1 MSCQVF
7 RPIADVLW
15 AGVLFP
21 VWCCS
26 GRPPCGDPGRCAQSG
41 RCSLDHLGPEC
52 LALSGAEGLQGGA
65 AIQLRDGGHA
75 LGGEH
80 AAALQL
86 PVLVLLQQHRP
97 HQAGDRGV
105 VGENAHHGGSA
116 LYFFIHPLEQVGS
129 PVFFSSGAVGSCG
142 RQARRPWPHA
152 MASGQ
157 IRLQCRGLGVALR
170 QRGGQIVP
178 ARLDR
183 SSGFL
188 SKYAAQAGGD
198 HTLASLLLCRSL
210 AARGRTATGCGQSG
224 RDGNH
229 QAHLSVQRCQTL
241 P

>member
-1 MSCQVF
+1 
-7 RPIADVLW
+7 
-15 AGVLFP
+15 
-21 VWCCS
+21 
-26 GRPPCGDPGRCAQSG
+26 
-41 RCSLDHLGPEC
+41 
-52 LALSGAEGLQGGA
+52 
-65 AIQLRDGGHA
+65 
-75 LGGEH
+75 
-80 AAALQL
+80 
-86 PVLVLLQQHRP
+86 
-97 HQAGDRGV
+97 
-105 VGENAHHGGSA
+105 
-116 LYFFIHPLEQVGS
+116 
-129 PVFFSSGAVGSCG
+129 
-142 RQARRPWPHA
+142 

>member
-26 GRPPCGDPGRCAQSG
+26 GRPPGGDPGRCAQSG
-41 RCSLDHLGPEC
+41 RCSLDHRGPEC
-52 LALSGAEGLQGGA
+52 LALSCAEGLQGGA

-105 VGENAHHGGSA
+105 FGENAHHGGAA
-116 LYFFIHPLEQVGS
+116 LYFFIRPLEQVGS
-129 PVFFSSGAVGSCG
+129 PDFFLVGLWEVAEGKHVVPGLMQWPPAKFVYSAAG
-142 RQARRPWPHA
+142 LGSAPPARRP
-152 MASGQ
+152 
-157 IRLQCRGLGVALR
+157 
-170 QRGGQIVP
+170 
-178 ARLDR
+178 DR
-183 SSGFL
+183 PSE
-188 SKYAAQAGGD
+188 
-198 HTLASLLLCRSL
+198 TRS
-210 AARGRTATGCGQSG
+210 
-224 RDGNH
+224 
-229 QAHLSVQRCQTL
+229 
-241 P
+241 